1 MKKNLLLLLLLC
13 LSFTAIDSNAQAPTT
28 LWADNAT
35 TMWYNG
41 TSTNFTITSAN
52 ELAGV
57 AILVEGG
64 NNFAGKTIT
73 IANDL
78 DLGAHLW
85 KPIGKNTTFTFS
97 GTVNG
102 NNYVLSNL
110 YIANL
115 PTNSFGGLFGQ
126 ITGATIKN
134 IKLVDAIVVG
144 VDSVGAI
151 AGGLMSFATV
161 ENCHSTNG
169 AVTGTGANIGGLV
182 GSLLTNSSILKS
194 SAEGTVEGFQQVG
207 GIVGSPYDF
216 ANVTECYAAG
226 NVTGFTHVGGIA
238 GYSAFAFGSNRII
251 TINNCYSRANVTA
264 TDSFAGGIYGGS
276 TAQLVIKNS
285 YSTGLITAT
294 SGTGGLIGQIPNVT
308 AVNNYWDLD
317 NSNVSVAVGEWMG
330 APMTVDIT
338 GKTTSE
344 MKNAA
349 MVILLNQNQPELP
362 WTIDASVN
370 DGYPILASSLLQNNS
385 FTTVKSTVLVYPT
398 MTADFV
404 NISSAVNL
412 TNATVHS
419 ISGSLVKSQSLHGLE
434 NTIDFSGIISGVYFL
449 NIQTENGSST
459 HKIIKK

>member
-97 GTVNG
+97 GTVEG
-102 NNYVLSNL
+102 NNFAISNL
-110 YIANL
+110 FV
-115 PTNSFGGLFGQ
+115 TNTATSFTGLFGQ
-126 ITGATIKN
+126 ITSATIKN
-134 IKLVDAIVVG
+134 IKLVNPTISAKDDAG
-144 VDSVGAI
+144 TI
-151 AGGLMSFATV
+151 AGGLLNASLV
-161 ENCHSTNG
+161 LNCHATGVVIS
-169 AVTGTGANIGGLV
+169 GTGANIGGLV
-182 GSLLTNSSILKS
+182 GSLLGDSTISKS
-194 SAEGTVEGFQQVG
+194 SSNGQVSGLQQIG
-207 GIVGSPYDF
+207 GIVGSPYNK
-216 ANVTECYAAG
+216 ATISECFSG
-226 NVTGFTHVGGIA
+226 GTVSGLIHVGGIA
-238 GYSAFAFGSNRII
+238 GYSAFAFTPNR
-251 TINNCYSRANVTA
+251 TILVDNCYSRANLVCTNGPV
-264 TDSFAGGIYGGS
+264 GGIFGGS
-276 TAQLVIKNS
+276 SALLVVQNS
-285 YSTGLITAT
+285 YATGLITS
-294 SGTGGLIGQIPNVT
+294 SGTIGGVLGGMGAVT
-308 AVNNYWDLD
+308 ATNNYWDIE
-317 NSNVSVAVGEWMG
+317 SSGASEAVAEWAG
-330 APMTVDIT
+330 APGTVDIT
-338 GKTTSE
+338 GKTTAE
-344 MKNAA
+344 MKMAEL
-349 MVILLNQNQPELP
+349 VTLLNQNQTGTP
-362 WTIDASVN
+362 WTIDANVN

-412 TNATVHS
+412 TNATVYS

-434 NTIDFSGIISGVYFL
+434 NTIDLSGIISGVYFL